1 MEVLNYSQN
10 MRKNH
15 TTNNMA
21 KLLQINVC
29 YGHYST
35 GRIVENIS
43 DVVKSHGWDSY
54 VAFRAD
60 VPSKNTANLIP
71 IGNKWSKYFHY
82 IKSLLFD
89 KHGQGSTNATLNLIN
104 KIKEI
109 NPDIIHLHN
118 IHGYYIDIRVLF
130 KYLRKANLP
139 VVITV
144 HDCWL
149 FTGHCSHFTKISCDK
164 WKTGCN
170 NCRLISSYP
179 KSIKDNSS
187 YNYQLKLNLFS
198 NIKDLHL
205 VTVSEWLADLVKES
219 FLGNNDIRVIHN
231 GIDTNVFRILNNRPN
246 IPNIDNQCKIVL
258 GVSSAWYDDKGLK
271 DYIALS
277 QILPSDIKI
286 CLVGINHK
294 HKLPSNIICIPRTT
308 NQNELVNIYN
318 RADIVLS
325 LSKSETFGL
334 TIVEGYACGT
344 PAIVYDN
351 TALPELITPTTGL
364 KVPNGDINAVKNAI
378 IEILN
383 EGKREYS
390 KACRQ
395 LAVSAY
401 NNVNCFAKYYQLY
414 NEILTNRD
422 I

>member
-1 MEVLNYSQN
+1 
-10 MRKNH
+10 
-15 TTNNMA
+15 MA

-29 YGHYST
+29 YGYYST
-35 GRIVENIS
+35 GKIVENIS

-54 VAFRAD
+54 AAFRAD
-60 VPSKNTANLIP
+60 VPSKRTANLIP

-89 KHGQGSTNATLNLIN
+89 KQGQSSTAATLKLID

-118 IHGYYIDIRVLF
+118 IHGYYIDIRELLNF
-130 KYLRKANLP
+130 LGKANIP
-139 VVITV
+139 TVVTV

-149 FTGHCSHFTKISCDK
+149 FTGHCAHFTKISCDK
-164 WKTGCN
+164 WKTRCH
-170 NCRLISSYP
+170 NCILTSSYP

-187 YNYQLKLNLFS
+187 YNYQLKKNLFS
-198 NIKDLHL
+198 HIKNLHL
-205 VTVSEWLADLVKES
+205 VTVSRWLGDLVKAS
-219 FLGNNDIRVIHN
+219 FLGEHDIRVIHN
-231 GIDTNVFRILNNRPN
+231 GIDTNVFRILENRPSL
-246 IPNIDNQCKIVL
+246 PYIDNHCKIIL

-277 QILPSDIKI
+277 QILPADIKI
-286 CLVGINHK
+286 CLVGINQK
-294 HKLPSNIICIPRTT
+294 QKLQLPSNIICIPQTT
-308 NQNELVNIYN
+308 NQQELVKIYN

-351 TALPELITPTTGL
+351 TALPELITSSTGV
-364 KVPNGDINAVKNAI
+364 KAPNGDVNAVKEAI
-378 IEILN
+378 FEILDN
-383 EGKREYS
+383 GKENYS
-390 KACRQ
+390 EACRQ
-395 LAVSAY
+395 LAVSKY
-401 NNVNCFAKYYQLY
+401 NNVNCFSEYYRLY
-414 NEILTNRD
+414 NDILTNKV